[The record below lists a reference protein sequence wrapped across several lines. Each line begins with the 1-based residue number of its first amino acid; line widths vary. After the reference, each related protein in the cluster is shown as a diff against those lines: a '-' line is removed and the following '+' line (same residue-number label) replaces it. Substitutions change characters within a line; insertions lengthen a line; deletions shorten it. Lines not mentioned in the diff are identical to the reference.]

1 MKPSAVRRG
10 RRGERGSVLAV
21 SAVGMM
27 AFLLATGLAVDISHL
42 YLVRTELQNAA
53 DAAALAGASALNG
66 HDTGIEEAGSLAT
79 QSLNKY
85 EFNKKTISTAGI
97 KVEYARN
104 LEGDYVGA
112 TAAKDDAANIRFIRV
127 TLPPS
132 AVGTTFTSMVLG
144 AAVDLSAK
152 ATAGKSV
159 PINAPCD
166 YLPITAVDAEEGEPE
181 RFTQGKTYTI
191 RLPPGDALEPGNY
204 QELANDGPGGRD
216 LRDDLGDGVDDCKAA
231 GDYVKTKPGI
241 SAGTVR
247 QGINT
252 RFGDYAAGL
261 DPAQFPPDT
270 NIKENINYDDYLLSR
285 KSPTTDNYAPPTR
298 YAGEEG
304 RRVVIIPLVR
314 KSEFDNGRD
323 EVKIE
328 RFGLFFLQT
337 KVGPGNGGEFT
348 VEFIKYETVIPRG
361 GYVPGAG
368 PGSPEMSI
376 PVIYK

>member
-1 MKPSAVRRG
+1 MKSSSVKRE

-27 AFLLATGLAVDISHL
+27 AFLLATGLAVDVSHL

-53 DAAALAGASALNG
+53 DAAALAGASALNS
-66 HDTGIEEAGSLAT
+66 DASGIEEAGNLAT
-79 QSLNKY
+79 ESLNKY

-97 KVEYARN
+97 TVEYSRN
-104 LEGDYVGA
+104 LEGAYVGE
-112 TAAKDDAANIRFIRV
+112 TAAKNDAANIRFVRV

-132 AVGTTFTSMVLG
+132 AVGTTFSSMVLG
-144 AAVDLSAK
+144 SAVDLSAK
-152 ATAGKSV
+152 ATAGMSV

-166 YLPITAVDAEEGEPE
+166 YLPIAAIDAEEGQPD
-181 RFTQGKTYTI
+181 RFTRGKTYTI
-191 RLPPGDALEPGNY
+191 RLPPGDAIEPGNY
-204 QELANDGPGGRD
+204 QELSNDGPGGSD
-216 LRDDLGDGVDDCKAA
+216 LREDLGDGVDNCKAA
-231 GDYVKTKPGI
+231 GSYVKTKPGI

-247 QGINT
+247 QGLNT

-261 DPAQFPPDT
+261 DPANFPSDT
-270 NIKENINYDDYLLSR
+270 NIRENINYDDYLLSR
-285 KSPTTDNYAPPTR
+285 TSPGDTNFTPSTR
-298 YAGEEG
+298 YAEED

-314 KSEFDNGRD
+314 ASEFNNGRD
-323 EVKIE
+323 EVQIE

-337 KVGPGNGGEFT
+337 RVGPGNGGEFT
-348 VEFIKYETVIPRG
+348 VEFIKHTTVVPRG
-361 GYVPGAG
+361 GYAPGAG